1 MKLDTLSVHGYKS
14 IRELKNFE
22 FRNLNVLIGANGAG
36 KSNLISLFR
45 MLAALSRSQ
54 LQEFVQKQGGPDALL
69 FGGRKRTQEM
79 TVALSFGR
87 NTYGAL
93 LEPTADGRLIFTHEE
108 VGFLT
113 SLDTVHMEAKV
124 DIHSETKLTKTNQ
137 AKAKKVDDYVLKA
150 LQSWR
155 VYHFHDTS
163 ESAAVKQ
170 THPSNDNLRLL
181 PDAGNLAA
189 YIAHLKTEHYPA
201 YERIVGI
208 IRLAAPFFDDFVVR
222 SPLPASVELEWTEKS
237 DEFASPQRAHVL
249 SDGTLRFICLTTL
262 LLQHDYLLP
271 DTIII
276 DEPELGLHPY
286 AINLLAEMLK
296 QAAVSK
302 QVIIST
308 QSVELLNHFTP
319 DDIVVVER
327 EQRASTFRR
336 LNETDLE
343 HWLEDYTVGELWKSN
358 VLGGRPGFAAGKW

>member
-1 MKLDTLSVHGYKS
+1 MKLNTLSVHGYKS
-14 IRELKNFE
+14 IRELENFE

-54 LQEFVQKQGGPDALL
+54 LQEFVQKQGGADALL
-69 FGGRKRTQEM
+69 FGGRKRTAEIN
-79 TVALSFGR
+79 LSLHSGVDG
-87 NTYGAL
+87 YEAVL
-93 LEPTADGRLIFTHEE
+93 QPTLDNRLIFASE
-108 VGFLT
+108 VVEFYDKPYRT
-113 SLDTVHMEAKV
+113 SLGGAHDETRLLSRGKV
-124 DIHSETKLTKTNQ
+124 SR
-137 AKAKKVDDYVLKA
+137 YVAEA

-170 THPSNDNLRLL
+170 SHPSNDNLRLL

-189 YIAHLKTEHYPA
+189 YVAHLKTEYPA
-201 YERIVGI
+201 DYERIVGI

-262 LLQHDYLLP
+262 LLQPNALLP

-296 QAAVSK
+296 QVAVSK

-308 QSVELLNHFTP
+308 QSVELLNHFAP

-327 EQRASTFRR
+327 EQGASTFRR

-358 VLGGRPGFAAGKW
+358 VLGGRPGFAGGKW